1 MATLFKAERRERTG
15 TGGARAVRRD
25 HKVPAIL
32 YGGQGEPVKIA
43 ISAKDLQLAM
53 RSARFFTT
61 VCALELDGKIQHVLP
76 REAQLH
82 PVSDKALHLDFVRAE
97 AGARV
102 TVMIPV
108 HFKNEAASPGLKR
121 GGVLNMVRR
130 DVELICPADAIPAE
144 IVADLTGVDIGDS
157 IHISHIPLPEGV
169 RPTIQGRDFT
179 VASIVPPTVVEATA
193 TEAAVVP
200 AAEA

>member
-61 VCALELDGKIQHVLP
+61 VCELELDGKIQHVLP